1 MNPSRREAELARLQW
16 RQRELRRELTR
27 VERQIVQA
35 ERRVHAA
42 EKRYTSLAR
51 SSRQAA

>member
-1 MNPSRREAELARLQW
+1 MNTSRREAELAKLQW
-16 RQRELRRELTR
+16 RQRDLRRELAR

-35 ERRVHAA
+35 ERRVHAT
-42 EKRYTSLAR
+42 EKRLYSLAK